1 MMASALRN
9 SGAAVP
15 QAQAVPVD
23 RATLVQWALAQAP
36 AVKMC
41 ALLAWKTAS
50 RWAEVAA
57 LSSTQFLL
65 VTPEEIV
72 VDWEQTPKG
81 RRRNPFKPS
90 RFAVIV
96 GLLTSELAEMFRTS
110 APFDRLCLLTTTG
123 LDAMWARTPEMQ
135 RYSAHSIKRG
145 AVTHLFGLIAT
156 GAPIP
161 LHLVDRLAKHEEP
174 GGLEAISETTIRYGG
189 DPLALARVLE
199 TAKVTSHL

>member
-1 MMASALRN
+1 MASALRN

-15 QAQAVPVD
+15 HAQAMPVD
-23 RATLVQWALAQAP
+23 RATLVQWAMAQTP
-36 AVKMC
+36 AVRMC

-57 LSSTQFLL
+57 LSSKQFLL

-72 VDWEQTPKG
+72 IDWEQTPKG

-96 GLLTSELAEMFRTS
+96 GSLTSALAEMFQAS
-110 APFDRLCLLTTTG
+110 APFDKLCSLTTTG
-123 LDAMWARTPEMQ
+123 LDAMWARSPEMR

-145 AVTHLFGLIAT
+145 AVTYLFGLIAK
-156 GAPIP
+156 GVPIP
-161 LHLVDRLAKHEEP
+161 LCIVDRLAKHEEV
-174 GGLEAISETTIRYGG
+174 GGQEAISGTTIRYGG
-189 DPLALARVLE
+189 DLLALARVLE
-199 TAKVTSHL
+199 TAKATRHL